1 MARGGV
7 GMKTHLYLLNHR
19 GFTLVELLVTLAIS
33 GIIMTGVYT
42 AFKSQN
48 DSYQAQDQVVE
59 MQQNIR
65 AALEL
70 LTQEIRA
77 AGYDRTRTSGS
88 GIVTATVDRLGFTQ
102 DLNADGT
109 ISGDESVTYGF
120 SLAEDG
126 DADGVA
132 DSGSAPLG
140 RNSGTATGV
149 GGSGFQ
155 SIAENFQAIEFRYLD
170 SDGNVTA
177 TIGDIRTIQVSV
189 LARTRRQDL
198 NYINSN
204 TYQTPSGTNWGP
216 YDDHFRRRFQTIT
229 VLCRNLGL

>member
-1 MARGGV
+1 MRLTRLG
-7 GMKTHLYLLNHR
+7 HS
-19 GFTLVELLVTLAIS
+19 GFTLIELLITVAIS

-70 LTQEIRA
+70 LTQEIRT
-77 AGYDRTRTSGS
+77 AGYDRTRTAGS

-102 DLNADGT
+102 DLNADGDT
-109 ISGDESVTYGF
+109 TDTDEAVTYGF

-132 DSGSAPLG
+132 DSGGAPLG

-155 SIAENFQAIEFRYLD
+155 SIAENFHAIEFRYLD

-177 TIGDIRTIQVSV
+177 TIGDIRSIQVSV
-189 LARTRRQDL
+189 LARARRPDL
-198 NYINSN
+198 NYTNSN

-216 YDDHFRRRFQTIT
+216 FDDHFRRRFQTIT